1 MTVLLVADDACW
13 LSQVHSRLRARRK
26 WQVVSEV
33 SDGLQAVQKA
43 QELSPD
49 VIVIDAGLSG
59 LSGIETARRIRRL
72 LPESEVLVLSQEFD
86 AEVVQKNSAC
96 RNFGLFRE
104 SKQGSKSRTTIG
116 TTKARR
122 KDLARGLAG
131 E

>member
-13 LSQVHSRLRARRK
+13 LSQIRSRLRARRK

-33 SDGLQAVQKA
+33 SDGLQAVQMA

-59 LSGIETARRIRRL
+59 LSGVETARRIRKL
-72 LPESEVLVLSQEFD
+72 LPESEVLLLGQEFD
-86 AEVVQKNSAC
+86 AEVVQRNSAC

-104 SKQGSKSRTTIG
+104 SKQGG
-116 TTKARR
+116 
-122 KDLARGLAG
+122 
-131 E
+131 